1 VKRKQFIGI
10 DLMGSD
16 NAPAALMSAAAAL
29 SPFLPTHIELIAI
42 GTPDCEKEA
51 KSHGLRFHSAREAIG
66 MEESPLLA
74 LRRKKQSSLCIGL
87 RLLKEGKLDAFVSA
101 GNTGALVSA
110 SKMILGT
117 FRDISRPALLALMPT
132 KKRPVAVLDVGANLQ
147 AKAAQLVQFAH
158 LGAAYQI
165 ARGILEPRIGILN
178 IGSEASK
185 GTSEIRLAYKEL
197 SKLYR
202 TRPQTWKYGTADTC
216 QSSGVRALT
225 REAAPQNFWSE
236 RATIAERQ
244 GASENENYEAK
255 PTQPDSKFVAEFGI
269 PSFAGNI
276 EGKSVFD
283 GEVDVLV
290 TDGFTGNVFLKT
302 AEGIASLVLDRL
314 HSHIPAGTLKEI
326 AVHLNDLQR
335 HLHYAEHPGALLCG
349 VKGTVVKCHGYSTPE
364 AFANGIRGAVEFASC
379 HFIDILK
386 NQLLNL
392 KN

>member
-1 VKRKQFIGI
+1 
-10 DLMGSD
+10 MGSD
-16 NAPAALMSAAAAL
+16 NAPAALLSAAASLAPL
-29 SPFLPTHIELIAI
+29 LPSHIELIAI

-51 KSHGLRFHSAREAIG
+51 ASHGLRFHPSREAIG

-74 LRRKKQSSLCIGL
+74 LRRKKQSSLCVGL

-117 FRDISRPALLALMPT
+117 FREISRPALLALMPT

-147 AKAAQLVQFAH
+147 AKGSQLVQFAH
-158 LGAAYQI
+158 LGAAYQK
-165 ARGILEPRIGILN
+165 ARGIPEPRIGILN

-197 SKLYR
+197 SKL
-202 TRPQTWKYGTADTC
+202 PA
-216 QSSGVRALT
+216 
-225 REAAPQNFWSE
+225 
-236 RATIAERQ
+236 
-244 GASENENYEAK
+244 
-255 PTQPDSKFVAEFGI
+255 
-269 PSFAGNI
+269 FAGNI

-290 TDGFTGNVFLKT
+290 TDGFTGNIFLKT

-314 HSHIPAGTLKEI
+314 HAHIPSGALSEI
-326 AVHLNDLQR
+326 QLPLDDLQR

-349 VKGTVVKCHGYSTPE
+349 VNGAVVKCHGYSTPE
-364 AFANGIRGAVEFASC
+364 AFANGIRGAIEFATS
-379 HFIDILK
+379 HFISILQ
-386 NQLLNL
+386 NQL
-392 KN
+392 